1 MTDTHMAGPHPRL
14 SLMVFAGDFS
24 RVHYALVMASAAAAT
39 NVPVTVFFTMKAS
52 HGVLADAGWHDL
64 VGEDGRSALET
75 DSGYVDSGVA
85 GFEELMTACA
95 ELGVRFMV
103 CEMGLRALGLEDA
116 ELRGD
121 IEITPGGVVSFLADA
136 GDQGRIVFI

>member
-1 MTDTHMAGPHPRL
+1 MTDTNRRL
-14 SLMVFAGDFS
+14 SLIVFSGNFS

-52 HGVLADAGWHDL
+52 HAVLADEGWHGL
-64 VGEDGRSALET
+64 AGEEGRSAAEI
-75 DSGYVDSGVA
+75 DSGYVASGVA
-85 GFEELMTACA
+85 GFEELMAACA

-103 CEMGLRALGLEDA
+103 CEMGLRALGLEGA
-116 ELRGD
+116 ELCGD
-121 IEITPGGVVSFLADA
+121 LEITPGGVVSFLTDA

>member
-1 MTDTHMAGPHPRL
+1 MTDTHMTSPHPHL
-14 SLMVFAGDFS
+14 SLVVFSGDFC
-24 RVHYALVMASAAAAT
+24 RVHYALVMASAAVAT
-39 NVPVTVFFTMKAS
+39 NVPVTVFFTMKAA
-52 HGVLADAGWHDL
+52 HAVLAGEGWHDL
-64 VGEDGRSALET
+64 AGEDGRSAAET
-75 DSGYVDSGVA
+75 DSGYVASGVA

-121 IEITPGGVVSFLADA
+121 LEITPGGVVSFLADA
-136 GDQGRIVFI
+136 QDQGRIVFI